1 MDRMG
6 WWQTLLAE
14 FVMVVL
20 AVTPGRASA
29 PDGATTPDA
38 SQVYAKKST
47 WQETM
52 LVSREALMRRE
63 RAAGKGRPLP
73 NFGASDYTVTA
84 WIRTTVGGTIFSMS
98 SAEGVWAQRGGKV
111 FFVRG
116 GKLGFDAAYIRVLV
130 GRTVVADG
138 KWHHVAITFQASKKQ
153 LTFYVDGKPDGG
165 GQVAAEPDV
174 SGHIVRVGLAA
185 RNFWAPNGFKG
196 DIDDV
201 RIYDKVL
208 SPPEIKARYETP
220 PPSSDAACVAHWRL
234 DRNATDASGNGHH
247 GTFHGA
253 AIADGKIGK
262 AFRFN
267 GQSSVEVAVGTGLHV
282 RRTLWKLIERDFMD
296 HASRRQIAWERSDPI
311 WDADWEPGAPAG
323 RAALAGRYAVACR
336 RIPALAARAQK
347 QASGVRDAAG
357 LAAIREVYSLS
368 RRIDQT
374 RSELRSVN
382 LDALRLAI
390 DDLIKT
396 FGGRYPKGREYLARM
411 DACKTGMPELVK
423 RLTAGDRGA
432 LETAEKLISLAD
444 EALLANPLLDFD
456 RLLLIKRGEKRL
468 GLSQN
473 WQSNS
478 SLPRAGYDNEIAVLS
493 PVRRDG
499 KLTTLFRPEGNGGKF
514 VGDVDL
520 HFDADR
526 MLFSMPGKTGR
537 WQVFEIRADGGG
549 LRQLPL
555 IEEPDV
561 DNYDACYLP
570 DGNIIFCST
579 APFVGVPCV
588 TGSSHVC
595 HLYLLSTVSGDI
607 RRLTF
612 EQDHDWCPTVLND
625 GRVLYLR
632 WEYSDIPH
640 FASRILFHMK
650 PDGTA
655 QMEYYG
661 SNSYWPNA
669 TFYARPVP
677 NHPTKFVG
685 IVGGHHDVPRMGEL
699 VVFDPA
705 KGRHEADGVVQRIP
719 GYGKPVKPILL
730 DGLVRKSWPKFL
742 HPYPLSDKYFIVS
755 ARPTPTSR
763 WGVYLVD
770 VFDNM
775 TLLKEVDGYALLEP
789 LPFRKTRRP
798 PVIPSK
804 VDPKRKDA
812 VVYLTDVYVGKGLAG
827 VPRGTVKRLRLYT
840 YHFAYHGMGGQV
852 NRVGLD
858 GPWDIKRVVGTVPVE
873 ADGSALFRVPA
884 NTPIAVQP
892 LDAEGRALQLMRS
905 WMTGMPGEVV
915 SCVGCH
921 EPQNTSPPVTA
932 TMASARAPSEI
943 APWYG
948 PMRGF
953 SFIREVQP
961 VLDTYCVGC
970 HNGQRRDDG
979 KTIPDLRA
987 CPPVHPKAPHKGYE
1001 RGTTFTPAYLALR
1014 RFVRAPTIES
1024 DMHLLPPCEFHA
1036 GTTELVQMLAKG
1048 HQGVTL
1054 DVEAWD
1060 RLVTW
1065 IDLGAPAH
1073 GTWHEIVGDKK
1084 VAHQRDR
1091 RRAML
1096 KRYAGRDEDP
1106 EAIYKPEHAK
1116 VKPIVPK
1123 PTAKAHIKDVSCP
1136 GWPFDAQEAR
1146 RRQIAAGRSERTV
1159 DLGGGIKLA
1168 LRLIPAGEFVM
1179 GDVDGCP
1186 DERRPTRVKIDR
1198 PFWMGAFEVT
1208 NAEYAVFDPFHDSRL
1223 EHGDFLQFSVEER
1236 GYPVN
1241 GPRQPVARVSW
1252 RQAMA
1257 FCQWL
1262 SARTGE
1268 RFTLPT
1274 EAQWEYA
1281 CRAGT
1286 TTPMAYGDPATDF
1299 SAFANLAD
1307 ASLRRVDT
1315 FDPWKLPSGAIHKWR
1330 PAIDGVN
1337 DKHRVSAP
1345 AGGYRP
1351 NAWGLHDMHGNVAEW
1366 TRSTYGPYPFDPAH
1380 ATDDPNAPG
1389 KKVVRGGSW
1398 YDRPKR
1404 ARSGFRLA
1412 YPPWQRIFSVGFRVI
1427 CLGGPNRVA
1436 GNTD

>member
-705 KGRHEADGVVQRIP
+705 KGRHEADGVVQRVP
-719 GYGKPVKPILL
+719 GYGKKVEPIIR
-730 DGLVRKSWPKFL
+730 DTLVNASWPRFL
-742 HPYPLSDKYFIVS
+742 HPYPLSDKYFVVS
-755 ARPTPTSR
+755 CQPSPGAL
-763 WGVYLVD
+763 WGIYLVD

-775 TLLKEVDGYALLEP
+775 LLLKEVPGYVLFEP
-789 LPFRKTRRP
+789 VPLHKTPTP
-798 PVIPSK
+798 PIIPDK
-804 VDPKRKDA
+804 VKPERQDA
-812 VVYLTDVYVGKGLAG
+812 TVYLSDVYYGDGLKG
-827 VPRGTVKRLRLYT
+827 VPRGTVKKLRVYEFH
-840 YHFAYHGMGGQV
+840 YCYPKMGGHIH
-852 NRVGLD
+852 VGIE
-858 GPWDIKRVVGTVPVE
+858 GTWDVHRIVGTVPVFE
-873 ADGSALFRVPA
+873 DGSAVFKVPA
-884 NTPIAVQP
+884 NTPLAVQP
-892 LDAEGRALQLMRS
+892 LDAEGKAVQVMRS
-905 WMTGMPGEVV
+905 WFVAMPGEVL

-921 EPQNTSPPVTA
+921 ERQNAAPPPRKTVAA
-932 TMASARAPSEI
+932 THRPFEI
-943 APWYG
+943 EPWYG
-948 PMRGF
+948 PTRGF
-953 SFIREVQP
+953 SFKREVQP
-961 VLDTYCVGC
+961 VLDKYCVGC
-970 HNGQRRDDG
+970 HSGQKRPDG
-979 KTIPDLRA
+979 KCTPDFRA
-987 CPPVHPKAPHKGYE
+987 KDRNGWSN
-1001 RGTTFTPAYLALR
+1001 FTPSYLALHPYVR
-1014 RFVRAPTIES
+1014 RPGPES
-1024 DMHLLPPCEFHA
+1024 DYHLLNPMEFHVN
-1036 GTTELVQMLAKG
+1036 TSELMQMMAKG
-1048 HQGVTL
+1048 HHGVRL
-1054 DVEAWD
+1054 DAEALD
-1060 RLVTW
+1060 RFITW
-1065 IDLGAPAH
+1065 IDLNVPDH
-1073 GTWHEIVGDKK
+1073 GTWHEHRKIP
-1084 VAHQRDR
+1084 ANYHER
-1091 RRAML
+1091 RLAMRT
-1096 KRYAGRDEDP
+1096 RYANRPEDP
-1106 EAIYKPEHAK
+1106 EVIPAIKRPPVTV
-1116 VKPIVPK
+1116 VKPQPVVKRGPK
-1123 PTAKAHIKDVSCP
+1123 KVDCP
-1136 GWPFDAQEAR
+1136 GWPFDAAEATK
-1146 RRQIAAGRSERTV
+1146 RQTAAGPKTRQTL
-1159 DLGGGIKLA
+1159 DLGDGVKMDLV
-1168 LRLIPAGEFVM
+1168 LIPSGEFVM
-1179 GDVDGCP
+1179 GSLKGPCDLTP
-1186 DERRPTRVKIDR
+1186 LTRVKIR
-1198 PFWMGAFEVT
+1198 SPFWMGVLEVT
-1208 NAEYAVFDPFHDSRL
+1208 NRQFHAFDPSHDNGYFDQHHKDHTTPGYSA
-1223 EHGDFLQFSVEER
+1223 HGPD
-1236 GYPVN
+1236 
-1241 GPRQPVARVSW
+1241 QPVIRVSW
-1252 RQAMA
+1252 TQAMA
-1257 FCQWL
+1257 FCRWL
-1262 SARTGE
+1262 SDKTG
-1268 RFTLPT
+1268 RQFTLPT
-1274 EAQWEYA
+1274 EAQWEWA

-1286 TTPMAYGDPATDF
+1286 ATPLNYGDLDTDF
-1299 SAFANLAD
+1299 SAHANLAD
-1307 ASLRRVDT
+1307 FSIRLLAVS
-1315 FDPWKLPSGAIHKWR
+1315 
-1330 PAIDGVN
+1330 GVN
-1337 DKHRVSAP
+1337 PSPIANPNPYQDFLPKDGRFNDKSKLMSDV
-1345 AGGYRP
+1345 GKYRP
-1351 NAWGLHDMHGNVAEW
+1351 NAWGLHDMHGNVWEW
-1366 TRSTYGPYPFDPAH
+1366 TRTSFEPYPYRE
-1380 ATDDPNAPG
+1380 DDGRNDLAQDAE
-1389 KKVVRGGSW
+1389 KVVRGGSW

-1412 YPPWQRIFSVGFRVI
+1412 YRPYQRVFNVGIRVV
-1427 CLGGPNRVA
+1427 CVTR
-1436 GNTD
+1436 